1 MAIIGSANDFFGQ
14 ILPAFFMRECI
25 SIYQINR

>member
-14 ILPAFFMRECI
+14 ILSALCMGECI
-25 SIYQINR
+25 SIYQINH